1 MSSSF
6 TSIPILDLSLA
17 DSPTTRPQ
25 LLHQLHHVL
34 TDIGFLYI
42 KNHNV
47 PPTTVSDLTSSL
59 PPLFNLTDPA
69 KDEAA
74 LENSPHFLG
83 YSKLG
88 SERTAH
94 REDLREQFEFATEL
108 PDRFDP
114 ERGDPWFVRLQGP
127 NQWPSS
133 ADPSLRGIVERY
145 IADLTDLS
153 ERFLVL
159 VAEALSLPPRIFF
172 PFLSE
177 QHRLKLVHY
186 HDPSS
191 GDDAVMNGDGESS
204 SELKQGVGPHKDSS
218 GWWTFLLQASPPEV
232 KGLQVLNRDGDW
244 IDVPNI
250 PGTFVVN
257 IGQAFEAVTN
267 GLCRATIHRVML
279 PSSSSSSSQGYHR
292 YSVPFFQGVGS
303 TLTKDE
309 VRGLW
314 DLYFKETGK
323 EELGEASRID
333 SPFLRG
339 KYETWGE
346 AQLRTKIRSHRD
358 VGQRYYKEIFEA
370 CIRDD

>member
-17 DSPTTRPQ
+17 DSPITRPE
-25 LLHQLHHVL
+25 LLSQLHYIL
-34 TDIGFLYI
+34 TNIGFLYI

-47 PPTTVSDLTSSL
+47 PQTTITNLITSL
-59 PPLFNLTDPA
+59 PPLFNLPSSS
-69 KDEAA
+69 KDEVA

-88 SERTAH
+88 AETTAQ
-94 REDLREQFEFATEL
+94 RQDLREQFEFATEL
-108 PDRFDP
+108 PDRFNP
-114 ERGDPWFVRLQGP
+114 ERGDPWFTRLQGP
-127 NQWPSS
+127 NQWPQS
-133 ADPSLRGIVERY
+133 DPSLRNIVERY
-145 IADLTDLS
+145 ITDLTDLS
-153 ERFLVL
+153 EKFLTL
-159 VAEALSLPPRIFF
+159 VAEALNLPPHIFF

-186 HDPSS
+186 HDPSPTES
-191 GDDAVMNGDGESS
+191 GAN
-204 SELKQGVGPHKDSS
+204 ELKQGVGPHKDSS
-218 GWWTFLLQASPPEV
+218 GWWTFLLQAFPPEV
-232 KGLQVLNRDGDW
+232 RGLQVLNRDGDW
-244 IDVPNI
+244 VDVPAI

-279 PSSSSSSSQGYHR
+279 PSYSSSEGGYHR
-292 YSVPFFQGVGS
+292 YSVPFFQGVRS
-303 TLTKDE
+303 SLTKDE
-309 VRGLW
+309 VRGFW
-314 DLYFKETGK
+314 ELYFKETGR
-323 EELGEASRID
+323 EELEEASRID

-358 VGQRYYKEIFEA
+358 VGRRYYAEIFER